1 MLSCTIY
8 IQPNDT
14 TRAIAQVY
22 AKATMDVAA
31 AVVPAYQ
38 QLIADERNR
47 RLTGFPGWC
56 RPAATPF
63 HRASSNKCH
72 DWKMLLQWSAGYVL
86 HDIVPA
92 HLQQAFFGLVAVVNK
107 LLDATSDVELG
118 EEQSRDKSMEAL
130 KLEVVQALVAV
141 EESFPLTDCGPIVF
155 HILPHVADCIY
166 RWNNVR

>member
-63 HRASSNKCH
+63 HRASSNKKRLRKPWNFNRRH
-72 DWKMLLQWSAGYVL
+72 LWALRVN
-86 HDIVPA
+86 PA
-92 HLQQAFFGLVAVVNK
+92 F
-107 LLDATSDVELG
+107 
-118 EEQSRDKSMEAL
+118 
-130 KLEVVQALVAV
+130 
-141 EESFPLTDCGPIVF
+141 
-155 HILPHVADCIY
+155 
-166 RWNNVR
+166 